1 MLSLEERI
9 EIAYKKLK
17 ASVYFD
23 KTQLPLRDR
32 ITTYEDNTI
41 KDKLEHMATI
51 LSAPEDEWEA
61 YKTGIICS
69 VAAFVF
75 PKTLAPIPQD
85 MVIFNS
91 DSTPIKLE
99 KPQYFIDLA
108 VEGHILSVLWV
119 LSVGMELDRNCEDDC
134 DGMYEHSY
142 GNRLKKNLLN
152 SESGD
157 ITYSPGLFE
166 PYFSQY
172 ESWRDYGLERARER
186 LNDKQ
191 DALILTLDFKSFY
204 YSVDLRRKDF
214 DEFLA
219 RLENP
224 ELWQKRVNDFVFEV
238 ICAYSKN
245 LRKYCAGTELSLGNR
260 NILPIG
266 FLPSNILANWVLT
279 PFDDAIIERWNP
291 VYYGRY
297 VDDVIIVDKVEKNSP
312 LYKRAREKSGE
323 HRLTSEEIIRM
334 FLLEQADTVGISKE
348 AHPALNLVD
357 EKTTDPVYRIDP
369 AILASPDCDIR
380 VQNSK
385 VKVFYFQSG
394 ATQALL
400 NCFRTQIA
408 QNASEFRLMPDL
420 DDVLI
425 GKNYSEIFHLKNSE
439 SINKFRSVDG
449 VEINKFALSKFFG
462 KYRKVSGL
470 INGKEENAFEKD
482 LMLILDERALIENYG
497 AWERILEILVVNDR
511 LDLLEKLSLRII
523 KALARYEVTDDKVC
537 TKEIYSK
544 EGLIRVLRSAL
555 CRVLAL
561 NWGEKTRRVLENI
574 NKGLADARENI
585 ACAPA
590 VIEDFQTSTM
600 TQTRFAYCKTRMVNK
615 YVIPLP
621 VDCILSSLSL
631 DKEFS
636 ARLYDLS
643 ETRKLMDVSWAE
655 KENDYRYYPYML
667 TPQELSFALLCTDIK
682 NDVSSFNP
690 EQQMNDLEK
699 LFIHHNYPNVQD
711 NDRKAYELEE
721 VRTVHFPAGS
731 LGGHFATRVGKSD
744 GSDIKDK
751 LCVAIG
757 NAALEV
763 NNFKAAL
770 DHRPNR
776 SYKRYR
782 DFSKILDA
790 AIQQK
795 VDLLV
800 LPESYLPMEWL
811 PVVSRACANNQM
823 ALVTGIEHVVV
834 PTEKFDGKERVYNL
848 TATIL
853 PYEHQRQKFAYIAYH
868 NKVAYSPE
876 EILQIEGHGSTYYEG
891 KAYQLFYWHNIWFP
905 VYCCYELASIHDR
918 ALFQSYADMIVA
930 VEWNSDINYFSSIV
944 ESLCRDLHCYC
955 IQANSSGL
963 GDSRVLYPTKTEQR
977 DIIKTKGGKN
987 PCILAADIDINALRE
1002 FQKLEYSLQKGDRTF
1017 KPTPPKFNRKI
1028 LESKRDGTLFQA
1040 IEEKQGND

>member
-1 MLSLEERI
+1 MLNLKERI
-9 EIAYKKLK
+9 KIAYKKLK

-23 KTQLPLRDR
+23 KTQLPLRDS

-41 KDKLEHMATI
+41 DDKLERIAKK
-51 LSAPEDEWEA
+51 LSATEDEWDA
-61 YKTGIICS
+61 YKSRFICS
-69 VAAFVF
+69 LAAFVF

-91 DSTPIKLE
+91 DCTPIKLE
-99 KPQYFIDLA
+99 KPQYFIDLD

-119 LSVGMELDRNCEDDC
+119 LSIGMELDKNCEDGY
-134 DGMYEHSY
+134 DGMYAHSY
-142 GNRLKKNLLN
+142 GNRLKKNLIN
-152 SESGD
+152 NESGD

-172 ESWRDYGLERARER
+172 ENWRDYGLERARER

-204 YSVDLRRKDF
+204 YSVDLRQKDF
-214 DEFLA
+214 DGFLDK
-219 RLENP
+219 LENP
-224 ELWQKRVNDFVFEV
+224 ELWQKRVNNFVFEV
-238 ICAYSKN
+238 ICVYSNN

-312 LYKRAREKSGE
+312 LYKRAREKNSE
-323 HRLTSEEIIRM
+323 RRLTSEEIIRM
-334 FLLEQADTVGISKE
+334 FLLEQSDTLSISKE
-348 AHPALNLVD
+348 VHPALSLVED
-357 EKTTDPVYRIDP
+357 ISGDPIYRIDP
-369 AILASPDCDIR
+369 AILASPECDIR

-400 NCFRTQIA
+400 NCFQIQIA

-425 GKNYSEIFHLKNSE
+425 SKNYSEIFHLKNNE

-449 VEINKFALSKFFG
+449 VEINKFVLSKFLG

-497 AWERILEILVVNDR
+497 TWERILEILVVNDR
-511 LDLLEKLSLRII
+511 LDLFEKLSLRILN
-523 KALARYEVTDDKVC
+523 ALARYEVPDDKVC
-537 TKEIYSK
+537 TKEIFTK
-544 EGLIRVLRSAL
+544 EGLIRVLHSAL
-555 CRVLAL
+555 CRVSAL
-561 NWGEKTRRVLENI
+561 SWGEKTRRVLDHI
-574 NKGLADARENI
+574 YKGLTNGCGNI
-585 ACAPA
+585 ACTTT

-600 TQTRFAYCKTRMVNK
+600 AQTRFAYCKTRMINK

-621 VDCILSSLSL
+621 IDCILSSLSL
-631 DKEFS
+631 DNGFS

-643 ETRKLMDVSWAE
+643 ETRQLMDVNWV
-655 KENDYRYYPYML
+655 KKKNDYRYYPYML
-667 TPQELSFALLCTDIK
+667 TPQEFSFAQLCADI
-682 NDVSSFNP
+682 NNNITSFNP
-690 EQQMNDLEK
+690 QQQMNDLEQ
-699 LFIHHNYPNVQD
+699 LFIHRNYPNVQD
-711 NDRKAYELEE
+711 DDRKAYDLDE
-721 VRTVHFPAGS
+721 VQTIQFSTGS
-731 LGGHFATRVGKSD
+731 LHFMTRVGKADEIS
-744 GSDIKDK
+744 IKNK
-751 LCVAIG
+751 FCVAIG

-763 NNFKAAL
+763 SNFKAAL
-770 DHRPNR
+770 DHKPNR

-790 AIQQK
+790 AIQQN

-823 ALVTGIEHVVV
+823 ALVTGIEHIVA
-834 PTEKFDGKERVYNL
+834 PMGKSDGRKRVYNL

-853 PYEHQRQKFAYIAYH
+853 PYEHQQQKFAYIAYH

-876 EILQIEGHGSTYYEG
+876 EIVQIEGRGNTYQEG
-891 KAYQLFYWHNIWFP
+891 NSYQLFCWHNIWFP

-918 ALFQSYADMIVA
+918 ALFQYYADLIVA

-963 GDSRVLYPTKTEQR
+963 GDSRVLCPTKTEQR

-1002 FQKLEYSLQKGDRTF
+1002 FQNLEYSLQKGDQAF
-1017 KPTPPKFNRKI
+1017 KPTPPKFNRTI
-1028 LESKRDGTLFQA
+1028 LEFKRSGTLFQA
-1040 IEEKQGND
+1040 TWKKREYN

>member
-9 EIAYKKLK
+9 KIAYKKLK

-41 KDKLEHMATI
+41 NDKLDHMAAI

-61 YKTGIICS
+61 YKSGFIRS

-75 PKTLAPIPQD
+75 PKALAPIPQD

-119 LSVGMELDRNCEDDC
+119 LSVGMELDKNCEDDY

-142 GNRLKKNLLN
+142 GNRLKKNLIN
-152 SESGD
+152 DESED

-214 DEFLA
+214 DEFLT

-238 ICAYSKN
+238 ICAYSNN
-245 LRKYCAGTELSLGNR
+245 LRKCCVGTELSLGNH

-279 PFDDAIIERWNP
+279 PFDDTIIERWNP

-334 FLLEQADTVGISKE
+334 FLLKQADALGISKE
-348 AHPALNLVD
+348 AQPALNLVD
-357 EKTTDPVYRIDP
+357 EKTQDPVYRIAP
-369 AILASPDCDIR
+369 AILASPDSDIR

-425 GKNYSEIFHLKNSE
+425 SKNYSEIFHLKNSE

-449 VEINKFALSKFFG
+449 VEINKFALSKFLG

-482 LMLILDERALIENYG
+482 LMQILDERALIENYG
-497 AWERILEILVVNDR
+497 AWERILEILAVNDR

-523 KALARYEVTDDKVC
+523 KALARYEVPDDKVC
-537 TKEIYSK
+537 TNEIYTK
-544 EGLIRVLRSAL
+544 EGLTRVLRSAL

-561 NWGEKTRRVLENI
+561 NWGEKTRRVLEHI
-574 NKGLADARENI
+574 NKALTDVRNNI
-585 ACAPA
+585 DCAQT
-590 VIEDFQTSTM
+590 VIEDFQASAM
-600 TQTRFAYCKTRMVNK
+600 AQTRFAYCKTRMINK

-621 VDCILSSLSL
+621 VDCILTSLSL
-631 DKEFS
+631 DKDFS
-636 ARLYDLS
+636 ARLYDLA
-643 ETRKLMDVSWAE
+643 EARQLMDVNWVMN
-655 KENDYRYYPYML
+655 ENDYRYYPYML

-682 NDVSSFNP
+682 NDVVSFNP
-690 EQQMNDLEK
+690 EQQMSDLEK
-699 LFIHHNYPNVQD
+699 LFIRHNYPNVQD
-711 NDRKAYELEE
+711 VDRKAYTLEE

-731 LGGHFATRVGKSD
+731 LGRHFATRVGKAD
-744 GSDIKDK
+744 GSDKKNK

-763 NNFKAAL
+763 SNFKAAL

-790 AIQQK
+790 AIQQN

-800 LPESYLPMEWL
+800 LPESYLPIEWL
-811 PVVSRACANNQM
+811 PVVSRACANNQI
-823 ALVTGIEHVVV
+823 ALVTGVEHVVV
-834 PTEKFDGKERVYNL
+834 PTEKSDGRKRVYNL

-853 PYEHQRQKFAYIAYH
+853 PYEHQQQKFAYIAYH

-876 EILQIEGHGSTYYEG
+876 EILQIEGHGCTYHEG
-891 KAYQLFYWHNIWFP
+891 EAYQLFCWHNIWFP
-905 VYCCYELASIHDR
+905 VYCCFELASIRDR
-918 ALFQSYADMIVA
+918 ALFQSYADIIVA

-963 GDSRVLYPTKTEQR
+963 GDSRVLCPTKTEQR

-987 PCILAADIDINALRE
+987 PCILAADIDISALRE
-1002 FQKLEYSLQKGDRTF
+1002 YQKLEYSLQKEDRSF

-1028 LESKRDGTLFQA
+1028 LESKCDGMLFQA